1 MTSNKWEITAA
12 EKFCLKVTDG
22 THDSP
27 KRVNYG
33 KKLITSKHLDEFR
46 LDFENAY
53 LISEDDYK
61 KINLRSQVD
70 QYDILFSM
78 IGTVGTIY
86 LEKSKEIQYA
96 VKNVGIFKSK
106 SQLDAKW
113 LYYYLK
119 SSNSKKYIHANL
131 NGSTQQ
137 YITLGALRKLPILN
151 PDNQLKE
158 FVVDILSS
166 LDDKIEVNNKINSNL
181 EELAQALYKRWFVDF
196 EFPNEEGKPH
206 KSSGGEMVES
216 ELGLIPKGW
225 EVLHLDKLFS
235 FERGVEPGS
244 KNYSSVKLPGYVP
257 FIRVG
262 DLESKSNNYVSLDLI
277 KDKTC
282 MEEDVLV
289 SFDGAVGRVAMGHEG
304 AYSTGIRKIQSFVED
319 IDFCFIYLLFKSQF
333 IQDQIQSYANGTTIM
348 HAGSSIKHLIA
359 PLNINLIAE
368 FSLTIRPMIKQ
379 RLNNMKQNESLALTR
394 DLLLPKL
401 MSGEIEV

>member
-1 MTSNKWEITAA
+1 MTENFFSKVKLGSVLIFHNNRRVPLSSVERMKRKGNYPYYGAQGVIDYIDDFIFEGEYLLVAEDGANLESRTNPICLLTNSSEQFWVNNHAHILTTNDHADVRYIMYYINKMDLSPYITGSAQ
-12 EKFCLKVTDG
+12 
-22 THDSP
+22 P
-27 KRVNYG
+27 KLSKTSLMSVEVFLPDIT
-33 KKLITSKHLDEFR
+33 KQKLI
-46 LDFENAY
+46 A
-53 LISEDDYK
+53 
-61 KINLRSQVD
+61 
-70 QYDILFSM
+70 SM
-78 IGTVGTIY
+78 
-86 LEKSKEIQYA
+86 
-96 VKNVGIFKSK
+96 
-106 SQLDAKW
+106 
-113 LYYYLK
+113 
-119 SSNSKKYIHANL
+119 
-131 NGSTQQ
+131 
-137 YITLGALRKLPILN
+137 
-151 PDNQLKE
+151 
-158 FVVDILSS
+158 LSS

-181 EELAQALYKRWFVDF
+181 EELAQTLYKRWFVDF
-196 EFPNEEGKPH
+196 EFPNEEGKPY

-216 ELGLIPKGW
+216 EIGLVPKVW

-262 DLESKSNNYVSLDLI
+262 DLESKSNNYVSIDLI

-289 SFDGAVGRVAMGHEG
+289 SFDGAVGRVAIGHEG

-319 IDFCFIYLLFKSQF
+319 IDFSFIYLLFKSQF

-368 FSLTIRPMIKQ
+368 FSLIIRPMIKQ
-379 RLNNMKQNESLALTR
+379 MLNNMKQNESLAHTR